1 MQTRDT
7 KVRDKDEER
16 VVFCL
21 RLFFLNHL
29 NHQTMFA
36 SLGLWKRTICP
47 EKGICTRV
55 PCPFSHEP
63 VANAPQSP
71 VALLSTLVRPV
82 LGEEKHQ
89 AASPS
94 PIRPHQ
100 ASKRPASPTD
110 PILRP
115 PKVPRLNSSQAAPS
129 SSAPQNRRAVFTQA
143 KTPSNSSSSGL
154 PILRINP
161 GASGIPYNTRQTM
174 VTTLYKIFVGLYSVF
189 NSSHQNL
196 ARDHA
201 LQQEEEIHVKHS
213 KATYRNVSRIYSR
226 L

>member
-1 MQTRDT
+1 
-7 KVRDKDEER
+7 
-16 VVFCL
+16 
-21 RLFFLNHL
+21 
-29 NHQTMFA
+29 MFA

-47 EKGICTRV
+47 EKGICTRI

-63 VANAPQSP
+63 VTNAPQSP
-71 VALLSTLVRPV
+71 VALLSTLVRPA

-89 AASPS
+89 ATSSS

-100 ASKRPASPTD
+100 ANKRPASPGD

-129 SSAPQNRRAVFTQA
+129 SSAPQNRRVVFTQA

-174 VTTLYKIFVGLYSVF
+174 VTTLYKIFVELYSVF

-201 LQQEEEIHVKHS
+201 LRQEEEIHVKHS
-213 KATYRNVSRIYSR
+213 KATYRNVSRICSR

>member
-1 MQTRDT
+1 MA
-7 KVRDKDEER
+7 
-16 VVFCL
+16 FCL
-21 RLFFLNHL
+21 RPFFLDHL
-29 NHQTMFA
+29 NHETMFA
-36 SLGLWKRTICP
+36 SLGLWKRIICP
-47 EKGICTRV
+47 EKGTCTRI

-63 VANAPQSP
+63 VTNAPQSP

-89 AASPS
+89 ATSPS

-100 ASKRPASPTD
+100 ASKRAASPAD

-129 SSAPQNRRAVFTQA
+129 SSAPQNRRAVFTQP

-161 GASGIPYNTRQTM
+161 GASRIPYNTRQTM
-174 VTTLYKIFVGLYSVF
+174 VTTLYKIFVELYSAF

-201 LQQEEEIHVKHS
+201 LQQEEEIHAKHT
-213 KATYRNVSRIYSR
+213 KATYRNVSRVCSR
-226 L
+226 V